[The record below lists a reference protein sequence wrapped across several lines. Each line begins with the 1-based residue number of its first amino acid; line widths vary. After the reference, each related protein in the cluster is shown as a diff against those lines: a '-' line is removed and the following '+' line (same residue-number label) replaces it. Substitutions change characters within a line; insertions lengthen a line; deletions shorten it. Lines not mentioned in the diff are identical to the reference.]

1 MITEFCYILCRQ
13 RATRQR
19 LHITAR
25 RRLQS
30 INWAALPRQLVPYNS
45 DGEYNDGNVDHA
57 DDDDDDG
64 K

>member
-1 MITEFCYILCRQ
+1 MQ
-13 RATRQR
+13 APQ
-19 LHITAR
+19 ITAR

-30 INWAALPRQLVPYNS
+30 IDWAALPRQFVPYNS
-45 DGEYNDGNVDHA
+45 DDEYNDGNVDDA